1 MVLLAV
7 SQEEQQELQVPL
19 WVVHSQQQQQDKV
32 VTQHPS
38 LAEAV
43 RMVPSCLFKIND
55 CPDPGKT
62 IANLISFF
70 FPSTSTRNIT
80 KLQVIT
86 LLNFSDLCR
95 WMGLGMPFV

>member
-19 WVVHSQQQQQDKV
+19 WLVHRQQQQDKV

-43 RMVPSCLFKIND
+43 RMVPSCLSKIND
-55 CPDPGKT
+55 CPEPGKT

-70 FPSTSTRNIT
+70 FPSRTTRKIT
-80 KLQVIT
+80 KL
-86 LLNFSDLCR
+86 
-95 WMGLGMPFV
+95 